1 MEKIVLNSLL
11 KSTQKP
17 FNKYLWLNIISA
29 AKEKRKAP
37 KNDKWNEFIDDY
49 IIEYKTV
56 FKDVNSVTSVKSHFI
71 YKSYLSDFAVNEQ
84 SFIKQLINLRSIAF
98 KNDEIKNTVFAE
110 TTVI

>member
-17 FNKYLWLNIISA
+17 YNQYLWLNIISA
-29 AKEKRKAP
+29 TKEKRKPP

-56 FKDVNSVTSVKSHFI
+56 FKEVNSNNSVKSGFI
-71 YKSYLSDFAVNEQ
+71 YKSYLSEFAIKEQ
-84 SFIKQLINLRSIAF
+84 TFIRQLINLRSIAF
-98 KNDEIKNTVFAE
+98 KNDEIKNTVMAE
-110 TTVI
+110 VTVI